1 MRQLAAR
8 SILSL
13 LFAWL
18 ITWTAEALAQTP
30 TPLSE
35 LNGSARVVRD
45 AQGIP
50 HIFATDEHDLFF
62 LQGWV
67 HAEDRLFQM
76 DLFRRQAS
84 GTLAELL
91 GPDAL
96 ESDVQLRIIGLRRA
110 AERSLPLLS
119 EPVMDAFEAYT
130 DGVNAFIESHPLSPE
145 YQVLEISQI
154 EPWSPLDSMVI
165 SKLFAFEL
173 SFDLDIAPTLTFLQY
188 QGVGQA
194 AGFDGTALYFED
206 LFRSAPFDPASTIP
220 DATDTMLSVAALATE
235 DGKKSR
241 LETAS
246 LASSVAT
253 LANEYLSRARKVP
266 LLRAAVDP
274 ADRPHGSNEWVASGV
289 HSATGKPLLANDPHL
304 TLPLPSIF
312 YEIQLMA
319 DGIDVIG
326 SSLAGTPFVLLGH
339 NRFIA
344 WGATTN
350 PMDVTDTFQEQVV
363 FDFSSPSLLST
374 VHDGEREPI
383 IPLLETFHFNQVGDD
398 ILDNLALAIGRDIPA
413 AVLTVPRRLD
423 GPIVALDIAN
433 GVALSVQY
441 AGFAGTREPEAF
453 YLWNLARDLEDFE
466 DGLRSFDVGSQNFA
480 VADQFGE
487 IAYYMSGALPLRE
500 DLEAGTIVG
509 SPPFFIR
516 NGTGGNE
523 WLPSNDGEVLPFM
536 ALPFEEMPKVIDPP
550 AGLIVSA
557 NNDPVG
563 TTLDNDPLNQ
573 LRPGGGILYFN
584 PNYSSSLRAGRIT
597 EVLREGRD
605 AGSQFA
611 VADFQALQA
620 DTVMLEAKVFVPF
633 ILDAFTQG
641 SEVGANTALAAL
653 AADPRVAEAVRRFEA
668 WDFSTPT
675 GIAEGFDA
683 DDVAGE
689 ALLPPTDD
697 EVAASVAATIY
708 AVWRSRFVA
717 NVSDQTLAPFGLTGP
732 RSEQALAALRHLLD
746 NFAAGHGVGASGLD
760 FFQVPGVSDAETRR
774 DIKLLLSLQE
784 ALDRLAS
791 PDFDAAFNGAT
802 DQDQYRWGQLH
813 RIVFAHPLDGPFS
826 APPAGGDFPP
836 PLSDLSGIPT
846 DGAFGTVDVA
856 RHDIRAA
863 DANAFTFFEGPAK
876 RFVASVPPG
885 QLHAETSLPG
895 GESGVV
901 GEPHYVDLLERWLV
915 NDSFRLL
922 TNPGEISREASA
934 IERFVP
940 AVHVAN

>member
-1 MRQLAAR
+1 MRPLAAR
-8 SILSL
+8 SILFL
-13 LFAWL
+13 LLVWL
-18 ITWTAEALAQTP
+18 IPWTTNAQAQAP
-30 TPLSE
+30 TPLSG
-35 LNGSARVVRD
+35 LNDSARIVRD

-50 HIFATDEHDLFF
+50 HILASDEHDLFF

-84 GTLAELL
+84 GTLAELV

-96 ESDVQLRIIGLRRA
+96 DSDVQLRTIGLRRA

-119 EPVMDAFEAYT
+119 EPVMNAFEAYS
-130 DGVNAFIESHPLSPE
+130 DGVNAFIDSHPLPPE
-145 YQVLEISQI
+145 YQVLEVGQI
-154 EPWSPLDSMVI
+154 EPWSLIDSMVI
-165 SKLFAFEL
+165 SKLLAFEL
-173 SFDLDIAPTLTFLQY
+173 SFDLDIAPALTFRQY
-188 QGVGQA
+188 QGAGQE

-220 DATDTMLSVAALATE
+220 DASDAMPSVAALATE
-235 DGKKSR
+235 DGKSR
-241 LETAS
+241 VATAP
-246 LASSVAT
+246 LASSVAA
-253 LANEYLSRARKVP
+253 LANTYLSKARKVP
-266 LLRAAVDP
+266 LLRAAADP
-274 ADRPHGSNEWVASGV
+274 ADRPHGSNEWVVSGA

-312 YEIQLMA
+312 YEIHLVT

-363 FDFSSPSLLST
+363 FDISSPSLLST
-374 VHDGEREPI
+374 VHDGETEPI
-383 IPLLETFHFNQVGDD
+383 IPLFETFHFNQVGDK
-398 ILDNLALAIGRDIPA
+398 IPDNLALAVGPDIPG
-413 AVLTVPRRLD
+413 AVFTVPRRLD
-423 GPIVALDIAN
+423 GPIVALDIAS

-453 YLWNLARDLEDFE
+453 YLWNLAHNLQDFE
-466 DGLRSFDVGSQNFA
+466 DGLRSFDVGSQNFV
-480 VADQFGE
+480 VADRFGE
-487 IAYYMSGALPLRE
+487 IAYYMGGALPLRE
-500 DLEAGTIVG
+500 DLESGTVVG

-516 NGTGGNE
+516 NGAGGNE

-536 ALPFEEMPKVIDPP
+536 ALPFDEMPKIIDPP
-550 AGLIVSA
+550 AGIIVSA

-563 TTLDNDPLNQ
+563 TTIDNDPLNQ

-597 EVLREGRD
+597 EALREGLD
-605 AGSQFA
+605 AGGQFA

-633 ILDAFTQG
+633 ILQAFANGAKT
-641 SEVGANTALAAL
+641 GANAMLASL
-653 AADPRVAEAVRRFEA
+653 VDDPRVAEAVARFAA

-683 DDVAGE
+683 IDVAGE
-689 ALLPPTDD
+689 GLTLPSGD
-697 EVAASVAATIY
+697 EVASSVAATIY

-717 NVSDQTLAPFGLTGP
+717 NVIDQTLAPFNLTGP
-732 RSEQALAALRHLLD
+732 RSEQALASLRHLLD
-746 NFAAGHGVGASGLD
+746 NFATSHGVGASGLD
-760 FFQVPGVSDAETRR
+760 FLQIPGVSDAEARR

-784 ALDRLAS
+784 ALDLLAS
-791 PDFDAAFNGAT
+791 SDFAAAFNGSI
-802 DQDQYRWGQLH
+802 DQDQYRWGRLH

-836 PLSDLSGIPT
+836 PLSDLPGIPV

-885 QLHAETSLPG
+885 RLRAETSLPS

-901 GEPHYVDLLERWLV
+901 GDPHYVDLLEPWLV
-915 NDSFRLL
+915 NDSFPLL
-922 TNPGEISREASA
+922 TNPGEISGEASA
-934 IERFVP
+934 TERFVP
-940 AVHVAN
+940 AVHAGN